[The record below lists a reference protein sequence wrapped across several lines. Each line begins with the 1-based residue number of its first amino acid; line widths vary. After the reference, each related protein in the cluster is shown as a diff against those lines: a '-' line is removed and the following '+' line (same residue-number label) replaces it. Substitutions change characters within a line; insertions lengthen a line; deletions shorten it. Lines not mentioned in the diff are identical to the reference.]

1 MMLNVTASEP
11 FIVGVFLV
19 LNILLYVSVIAFPV
33 ILLLIRRNMM
43 QRMDAIEKEL
53 HKLNDLTLRRAVVVD
68 VQDNE

>member
-1 MMLNVTASEP
+1 MLNVTASEP

-19 LNILLYVSVIAFPV
+19 LNILLYVSVIALPV

-53 HKLNDLTLRRAVVVD
+53 HKLNDLTLRHSEVVD
-68 VQDNE
+68 VQENE

>member
-19 LNILLYVSVIAFPV
+19 LNILLYVSVIALPV
-33 ILLLIRRNMM
+33 ILLLIRGNMM

-53 HKLNDLTLRRAVVVD
+53 HKLNDLTLRHSEVVD
-68 VQDNE
+68 VQENE

>member
-1 MMLNVTASEP
+1 MMLNVAASEP

-19 LNILLYVSVIAFPV
+19 LNILLYVSVIALPV

>member
-19 LNILLYVSVIAFPV
+19 LNILLYVSVIALPV

>member
-11 FIVGVFLV
+11 FIVGMFLV
-19 LNILLYVSVIAFPV
+19 LNILFYVAVVSVPV

-53 HKLNDLTLRRAVVVD
+53 HKLNDLTLRHSEVVD

>member
-11 FIVGVFLV
+11 FMIGMFLV
-19 LNILLYVSVIAFPV
+19 LNILFYVAVVSVPV

>member
-1 MMLNVTASEP
+1 MLNVTASEP

-19 LNILLYVSVIAFPV
+19 LNILLYVSVIALPV

-53 HKLNDLTLRRAVVVD
+53 YKLNDLTLRRAVVVD

>member
-1 MMLNVTASEP
+1 MLKVTASEP

-19 LNILLYVSVIAFPV
+19 LNILLYVSVIALPV

-53 HKLNDLTLRRAVVVD
+53 HKLNDLTLRHSEVVD
-68 VQDNE
+68 VQENE

>member
-1 MMLNVTASEP
+1 MMLNVTSSEP
-11 FIVGVFLV
+11 FMIGMFLV
-19 LNILLYVSVIAFPV
+19 LNILLYVSVIALPV

-43 QRMDAIEKEL
+43 QRMDAIEKKL

>member
-19 LNILLYVSVIAFPV
+19 LNILLYVSVIVLPV

>member
-1 MMLNVTASEP
+1 MLNVTASEP
-11 FIVGVFLV
+11 FIVYVFFV
-19 LNILLYVSVIAFPV
+19 LNILLYVSVIVLPV

-53 HKLNDLTLRRAVVVD
+53 HKLNDLTLRRSEVVD

>member
-11 FIVGVFLV
+11 FIVGMFLV
-19 LNILLYVSVIAFPV
+19 LNILLYVAVVSVSV

>member
-1 MMLNVTASEP
+1 MMLNVTSSEP
-11 FIVGVFLV
+11 FMIGMFLV
-19 LNILLYVSVIAFPV
+19 LNILFYVAVVSVPV

>member
-1 MMLNVTASEP
+1 MMLNVTSSEP
-11 FIVGVFLV
+11 FMIGMFLV
-19 LNILLYVSVIAFPV
+19 LNILFYVAVVSLPV

>member
-1 MMLNVTASEP
+1 MLNVTASEP
-11 FIVGVFLV
+11 FIVYVFFV
-19 LNILLYVSVIAFPV
+19 LNILLYVSVIALPV

>member
-1 MMLNVTASEP
+1 MMLNVTSSEP
-11 FIVGVFLV
+11 FMIGMFLV
-19 LNILLYVSVIAFPV
+19 LNILFYVAVVSVPV

-53 HKLNDLTLRRAVVVD
+53 HKLNDLTLRRSEVVD

>member
-1 MMLNVTASEP
+1 MLNVTSSEP
-11 FIVGVFLV
+11 FMIGMFLV
-19 LNILLYVSVIAFPV
+19 LNILFYVAVVSVPV

>member
-1 MMLNVTASEP
+1 MLNVTASEP
-11 FIVGVFLV
+11 FIVGMFLV
-19 LNILLYVSVIAFPV
+19 LNILLYVSVIALPV
-33 ILLLIRRNMM
+33 ILLLIRRNIM

>member
-1 MMLNVTASEP
+1 MMLNVTSSEP
-11 FIVGVFLV
+11 FMIGMFLV
-19 LNILLYVSVIAFPV
+19 LNILLYVSVIALPV

>member
-1 MMLNVTASEP
+1 MMLNVTSSEP
-11 FIVGVFLV
+11 FMIGMFLV
-19 LNILLYVSVIAFPV
+19 LNILFYVAVVSVPV

-53 HKLNDLTLRRAVVVD
+53 HKLNDLTLRRAD

>member
-1 MMLNVTASEP
+1 MIGM
-11 FIVGVFLV
+11 FLV
-19 LNILLYVSVIAFPV
+19 LNILFYVAVVSVPV

>member
-1 MMLNVTASEP
+1 MLNVTASEP

-19 LNILLYVSVIAFPV
+19 LNVLLYVSVIALPV

-53 HKLNDLTLRRAVVVD
+53 HKLNDLTLRHSEVVD
-68 VQDNE
+68 VQENE

>member
-1 MMLNVTASEP
+1 MMLNVTTSEP

-19 LNILLYVSVIAFPV
+19 LNILLYVSVIALPV

-53 HKLNDLTLRRAVVVD
+53 HKLNDLTLRHSEVVD

>member
-1 MMLNVTASEP
+1 MMLNVTSSEP
-11 FIVGVFLV
+11 FMIGVFLV
-19 LNILLYVSVIAFPV
+19 LNILLYVSVIALPV

>member
-11 FIVGVFLV
+11 FIVGMFLV
-19 LNILLYVSVIAFPV
+19 LNILLYVAVVSVPV

>member
-19 LNILLYVSVIAFPV
+19 LNILLYVSVIALPV

-68 VQDNE
+68 VQENE

>member
-1 MMLNVTASEP
+1 MLNVTASEP

-19 LNILLYVSVIAFPV
+19 LNILLYVSVIALPV

>member
-19 LNILLYVSVIAFPV
+19 LNILLYVSVIALPV

-53 HKLNDLTLRRAVVVD
+53 HKLNDLTLRHSEVVD

>member
-1 MMLNVTASEP
+1 MMLNVTTSEP

-19 LNILLYVSVIAFPV
+19 LNILLYVSVIALPV

-53 HKLNDLTLRRAVVVD
+53 HKLNDLTLRHSEVVD
-68 VQDNE
+68 VQENE

>member
-1 MMLNVTASEP
+1 MMLNVTSSEP
-11 FIVGVFLV
+11 FMIGMFLV
-19 LNILLYVSVIAFPV
+19 LNILLYVAVVSVPV

-53 HKLNDLTLRRAVVVD
+53 HKLNDLTLRHSEVVD